1 MFAFLIIFVFYVFG
15 ETGVWAKR
23 GRTALRWAL
32 AVGGGAWIIR
42 VALRPQGTPAGAWK
56 EAAWLAVAIPVGTA
70 VWFHL
75 SRLDKVEAPSASPY
89 GVPGAGVSG
98 LAGDEEDEGRSA
110 SPSET

>member
-1 MFAFLIIFVFYVFG
+1 MIASVFYVFG

-32 AVGGGAWIIR
+32 AVGGVAWIVR

-70 VWFHL
+70 VWFYL
-75 SRLDKVEAPSASPY
+75 ARLDQFEAPPASPR
-89 GVPGAGVSG
+89 GEPGAGASG
-98 LAGDEEDEGRSA
+98 LAGDEEDEGRTA